1 MRRAPLVFLPTLAL
15 AAGTHLGVTPLGA
28 ASEAG
33 PPKLAATLAACETG
47 PEPEQR
53 FAVFTGSMPAR
64 RGTYR
69 MSMRFDLEEID
80 PQPSADASQPAA
92 ATPERV
98 AAPKLSRWNRSKPGV
113 AGFVYTKRVTKLAS
127 GRWYRAVVRFRWHDR
142 RGRLQRAAKRVTP
155 FCHQPDQR
163 PNLALESLS
172 RPRPGAYLVT
182 IVNTGMTAAPESTVA
197 VEPRPGTDFQ
207 RPVPPLAPGE
217 RTSVVVEADPCQPS
231 SVVVVQLDRHGV
243 VDESREDDDRVEVA
257 CPAADRLG

>member
-1 MRRAPLVFLPTLAL
+1 MRRAPFVFLLLLVL
-15 AAGTHLGVTPLGA
+15 AAP
-28 ASEAG
+28 ASAQER
-33 PPKLAATLAACETG
+33 PKLAATLAACGTG
-47 PEPEQR
+47 REPEQR

-64 RGTYR
+64 KGTYR

-80 PQPSADASQPAA
+80 LEQSGASGDQAA
-92 ATPERV
+92 AAMPERV

-113 AGFVYTKRVTKLAS
+113 AGFVYTKRVTKLAA

-163 PNLALESLS
+163 PNLTLESLS

-231 SVVVVQLDRHGV
+231 SVVVVQLDRHRV